1 MKRFTL
7 LAVLL
12 FLVVPAHAAQAGP
25 AISANSTSII
35 GSGFTPGHEVIIFGA
50 ANVAQ
55 PYYSQLADYLQAV
68 TVDAG
73 GAFQW
78 TPAEAISPH
87 SIWFAV
93 DLSSTEYAAAYPNA
107 SVAPA
112 ARIAAPIVRADKDL
126 QNDALSTD
134 EYTVRLLLVRA
145 NDAVWIGSP
154 MRHGPADLN
163 RGKPGAL
170 DVDLSQLKNVRGSK
184 HLTGHL
190 VPSDF
195 VVMIDPISL
204 RFYAGRAAAR

>member
-1 MKRFTL
+1 MKRLNL

-12 FLVVPAHAAQAGP
+12 FLAVPVHAAQAGP
-25 AISANSTSII
+25 AIAASLTSIT
-35 GSGFTPGHEVIIFGA
+35 GSGFTPGHEVVIFGA

-55 PYYSQLADYLQAV
+55 PYYSRLVDYLQVVIA
-68 TVDAG
+68 DAG

-78 TPAEAISPH
+78 TPADAISPH

-107 SVAPA
+107 SAAPA
-112 ARIAAPIVRADKDL
+112 ATIAAPIVRAEKDL

-145 NDAVWIGSP
+145 NDAVWTGSP
-154 MRHGPADLN
+154 MRHAPSDLN

-170 DVDLSQLKNVRGSK
+170 DIDLSQLKSVRGSK
-184 HLTGHL
+184 HLPGHL